1 MRARAFVSAALGLM
15 VAAPATVSADSVF
28 GIRGLGILGRPLS
41 ARASSSAGAFSLFD
55 GTSALNPGAF
65 AQFGGPAGWA
75 AMAATS
81 RRFTDGS
88 LAASLGSSRFPLF
101 GFATTAGAKVV
112 LGVTIGDYLDRTWS
126 VSTAK
131 DTLLRDSTIT
141 LNDQATSSGGVSDV
155 QLAGA
160 YRLSADVSVGLGLH
174 TLVGSTRLTVVR
186 TFSSAAFSD
195 YRETATTEFSGVGV
209 SAGMTARLGP
219 RLALAAS
226 ARLNGRLKA
235 AVRGGSSATV
245 ALPVELGAAVLYA
258 PSSAVGLAATAGYQS
273 WSRAAT
279 DLVAAGQPG
288 SRSVWNVAAGAEL
301 SVLRWHRDPVP
312 LRLGY
317 RWRQLPFPMVTA
329 SGTAPLSESAASMGL
344 GLALAGGRA
353 TLDAGLEFGARSG
366 GSARERFTTG
376 HVGLTVRP

>member
-1 MRARAFVSAALGLM
+1 MRTHRLLTAALGLALA
-15 VAAPATVSADSVF
+15 VPATVSADSVF
-28 GIRGLGILGRPLS
+28 GLRGLGLLGRPLS
-41 ARASSSAGAFSLFD
+41 ARASSSGGAFSLFD
-55 GTSALNPGAF
+55 GTSALNPAAI
-65 AQFGGPAGWA
+65 AQFGGPSGWA

-81 RRFTDGS
+81 RRFTDGP

-101 GFATTAGAKVV
+101 GFATTAGSKLV

-126 VSTAK
+126 VSTSK

-141 LNDQATSSGGVSDV
+141 MKDQATSSGGVSDV

-160 YRLSADVSVGLGLH
+160 YRLSGDVSVGLGLH
-174 TLVGSTRLTVVR
+174 ALVGSTRLTVVR
-186 TFSSAAFSD
+186 TFSSIAYSD
-195 YRETATTEFSGVGV
+195 YGETATTEFSGVGV
-209 SAGMTARLGP
+209 SAGVTARLGA
-219 RLALAAS
+219 RMAVAAS

-273 WSRAAT
+273 WSRAAG

-288 SRSVWNVAAGAEL
+288 SRSVWSVAAGAEL
-301 SVLRWHRDPVP
+301 SVLRWHRDLVP
-312 LRLGY
+312 LRAGY
-317 RWRQLPFPMVTA
+317 RWRQLPFPIVTA
-329 SGTAPLSESAASMGL
+329 GGTAPLSESAFSAGL

-353 TLDAGLEFGARSG
+353 TLDAGLEVGSRSG
-366 GSARERFTTG
+366 GSARERFTTA